1 VEVKPKAGGVP
12 EKIPFYNVK
21 GPTKQEAINSISN
34 IVMDIAEDIKEF
46 WECVVEVRYVF
57 V

>member
-46 WECVVEVRYVF
+46 WKCVVEVRYVF